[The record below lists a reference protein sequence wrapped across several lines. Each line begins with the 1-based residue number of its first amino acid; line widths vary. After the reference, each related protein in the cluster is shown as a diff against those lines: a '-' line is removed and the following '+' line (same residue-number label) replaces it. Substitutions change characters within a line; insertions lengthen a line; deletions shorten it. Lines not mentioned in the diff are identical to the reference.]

1 MKEVVTVSDE
11 DMAQFA
17 AQISFN
23 ARFTQRNV
31 PARPSKP

>member
-1 MKEVVTVSDE
+1 MREVVTVSDE

-23 ARFTQRNV
+23 ARYTQRDP